1 MTLVVVYP
9 SKKVL
14 KENVGKPLDYVETSI
29 FGDEYR
35 KTGYLTVANRPHI
48 TGQGREFFAEVW
60 MRDGLIEKVK

>member
-1 MTLVVVYP
+1 MTLVVNYP

-14 KENVGKPLDYVETSI
+14 KENVGKRLRYTETSM
-29 FGDEYR
+29 FGPEYSD
-35 KTGYLTVANRPHI
+35 TGRLTVANRPHI

>member
-1 MTLVVVYP
+1 MTLVVNYP

-14 KENVGKPLDYVETSI
+14 KENVGKRLRYTETSM
-29 FGDEYR
+29 FGPEYSE
-35 KTGYLTVANRPHI
+35 TGRLTVANRPHI

>member
-1 MTLVVVYP
+1 MTMVVNYP

-14 KENVGKPLDYVETSI
+14 KENVGKRLRYTETSM
-29 FGDEYR
+29 FGPEY
-35 KTGYLTVANRPHI
+35 KSDGYLTVANRPHI